1 MRRNAFFCKNLFS
14 YTQINVTR
22 KCAKD
27 IFFVEKRGRKYIPFY
42 DEKKEKKKNIN
53 TGENVNNENKNEEEG
68 KNKQK
73 ENYSIFWQNLMPPI
87 SPMKG
92 LKLLLSFDT
101 QLGQIDVNKEKPI
114 DFNLIIKID
123 IKRES
128 LRGMCNL
135 THSVDKKKK
144 ILVLIEEDNENL
156 KKYGANYVGLDYI
169 NKIKNGWL
177 DFDICITNFK
187 NINKILPIAK
197 ILGPKKL
204 MPNVKSNTLVDNL
217 KETIIKIKSGNSIEY
232 RSEQI
237 DTNTFEL
244 YKNIY
249 NFNKID
255 KNSLAH
261 INVKIASTDMPFLH
275 ILDNIKSF
283 VSEIVKNNIH
293 SSHTDKENKSTFVW
307 PPITKKI
314 NKPNKYY
321 TQTSNILTNNS
332 EDSSD
337 SFILGG
343 YLTLPGL
350 PKFFLKPN
358 LLYTHSDGYV
368 N

>member
-1 MRRNAFFCKNLFS
+1 MKRNIFFCKNLFK
-14 YTQINVTR
+14 YTQINIR
-22 KCAKD
+22 KECAKD

-42 DEKKEKKKNIN
+42 DEKKVKKKNLN
-53 TGENVNNENKNEEEG
+53 TGENINNENKNEEG
-68 KNKQK
+68 QNKQN
-73 ENYSIFWQNLMPPI
+73 ENSIFYQNLMPPI

-101 QLGQIDVNKEKPI
+101 HFGEIKVNKEKPI
-114 DFNLIIKID
+114 NFNLIIKID

-135 THSVDKKKK
+135 AHSVDKKKK

-156 KKYGANYVGLDYI
+156 KKYGADYVGLDYI

-217 KETIIKIKSGNSIEY
+217 KETIIKIKSGNTIEY

-237 DTNTFEL
+237 DSNTFEL

-249 NFNKID
+249 NLNKID
-255 KNSLAH
+255 QNSLAH
-261 INVKIASTDMPFLH
+261 INVKIASTDMSFLH

-307 PPITKKI
+307 PPTTKKI
-314 NKPNKYY
+314 NKSNKYY
-321 TQTSNILTNNS
+321 NQTTNNLINNID
-332 EDSSD
+332 DSSD

-343 YLTLPGL
+343 YLTIIGL

-358 LLYTHSDGYV
+358 LLYTHSDGYI